1 MLDDWRDRD
10 EYKASLHTQLKIQ
23 WGLQQYILADN
34 ARAVL
39 EVSEVSCGHP
49 GGFNS
54 GRVEKPARGVNIWIF
69 FC

>member
-23 WGLQQYILADN
+23 WGLQQYIPTDN

-39 EVSEVSCGHP
+39 EVSAVSCGHP

-54 GRVEKPARGVNIWIF
+54 GRFEKPA
-69 FC
+69 